1 MSGFA
6 TATKCCRFHRRG
18 ACGDDKKCPSWRWKA
33 MRDGWGTWN
42 GSLSGQLTRRDWNP
56 CNVFPAPEN
65 DRQRYLG
72 VLTHLFTHL
81 LPKGTRITTW
91 LCFVLH
97 LQDDTQCVSS
107 RNVIFYT
114 LLLCAPVT
122 RSRVPSQSP
131 TVHASG
137 IVFDASFGLNFQISA
152 ALGLIAGYGYRM
164 SFAAQL
170 TLSMLKLG
178 LPVAVETNAE
188 RADNLQTFCSY
199 QGPFHFWSGFSS
211 INCD

>member
-1 MSGFA
+1 M
-6 TATKCCRFHRRG
+6 
-18 ACGDDKKCPSWRWKA
+18 
-33 MRDGWGTWN
+33 
-42 GSLSGQLTRRDWNP
+42 
-56 CNVFPAPEN
+56 FPAPEN

-81 LPKGTRITTW
+81 LPRRTRINTW
-91 LCFVLH
+91 FCFVLH

-188 RADNLQTFCSY
+188 RADNLQDFAASRVPSIFGVDFPASTVIKDLTTPPQKSGAC
-199 QGPFHFWSGFSS
+199 QGNVIALLLGTLDTLRIIAFSCTLFPCQLQVQKS
-211 INCD
+211 